1 MPYLLVGNIA
11 AVVAG
16 VLAFNEAGT
25 GGKIAL
31 VVLFGATFLAPEL
44 VPGPTI
50 PYLMLAARALLAIG
64 CYLFTR
70 WRNSLT

>member
-1 MPYLLVGNIA
+1 MPYLLLGNIA

-16 VLAFNEAGT
+16 VLAFNESGT
-25 GGKIAL
+25 GGRIAL
-31 VVLFGATFLAPEL
+31 LALFGATFLVPEL

-64 CYLFTR
+64 CYIFCR
-70 WRNSLT
+70 WRNS